1 MAKNTEKNKTNQ
13 MLNAAQGQQANYTT
27 DYLSRTAPE
36 RATARSNANDMYST
50 MYGGYSDIAK
60 NGGVSPELLA
70 SLRGGTGGGGGG
82 AAAPNY
88 GAGGYGD
95 VSAAYKN
102 FMGGGG
108 VNLAENNY
116 AMSQLH
122 GLAGS
127 GGWDPSRIASMDQ
140 NIAGLKQ
147 MGQTGGISAEDQ
159 ARMRGGG
166 VYEDFA
172 KTGGYNDAQQTA
184 YRQRATAGIPAQY
197 QSAMDTANRMS
208 GITGNYNPAAIAQ
221 MARSSA
227 YDTNRAAT
235 DAEVSLQDSIRQG
248 KLSGAGGMA
257 STEANLQGLMSQNK
271 LAGLTGAGNMES
283 GMVNSIAGNRISA
296 ATGLSGADI
305 GGQELVQRG
314 KMFGTQGLEGIA
326 DKEVAAQ
333 RAAASAAS
341 ANAANNAANEK
352 WLANFQTDNRL
363 AGLGG
368 LGNLYTSSPAEV
380 GYYDTAQ
387 RQMLGQNTGQT
398 VDVSQARMANNPQ
411 RDWASTIG
419 GLVGS
424 AAGAM
429 TGIGAIGGLGK
440 AAGAATQMAPYMATG
455 TNLLSRRVPG
465 MS

>member
-1 MAKNTEKNKTNQ
+1 MAKGTEKNKTNA
-13 MLNAAQGQQANYTT
+13 MLNQAQGQQANYTT

-70 SLRGGTGGGGGG
+70 SLRGGGTGGGGGGGG

-122 GLAGS
+122 GLASS
-127 GGWDPSRIASMDQ
+127 GGWDPSRIASMDS
-140 NIAGLKQ
+140 NIAGLKDI
-147 MGQTGGISAEDQ
+147 GKTGGLTDEAI
-159 ARMRGGG
+159 ARMRGNG
-166 VYEDFA
+166 VYDEFA
-172 KTGGYNDAQQTA
+172 KTGGYDDAQQTA

-197 QSAMDTANRMS
+197 QTAMDTANRMS

-235 DAEVSLQDSIRQG
+235 DAEASLQDSIRSGRLAGAQG
-248 KLSGAGGMA
+248 VS
-257 STEANLQGLMSQNK
+257 SNEQNIQGLMSSNK
-271 LAGLTGAGNMES
+271 LAGLQGAGSMEANML
-283 GMVNSIAGNRISA
+283 NSIAQNRTSA

-326 DKEVAAQ
+326 DKEAAAQ

-387 RQMLGQNTGQT
+387 RQMMGQNTGQT

-429 TGIGAIGGLGK
+429 TGIGALGGIGKATKSIGGMGSSGM
-440 AAGAATQMAPYMATG
+440 AGLWG
-455 TNLLSRRVPG
+455 
-465 MS
+465 